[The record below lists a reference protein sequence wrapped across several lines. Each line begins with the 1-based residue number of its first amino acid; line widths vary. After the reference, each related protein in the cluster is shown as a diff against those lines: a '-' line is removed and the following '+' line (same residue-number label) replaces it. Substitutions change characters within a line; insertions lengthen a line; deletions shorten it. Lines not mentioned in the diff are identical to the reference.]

1 MLSENAGYI
10 PRALG
15 LQAVR
20 VHVLAT
26 EAEVALAP
34 AAARAA
40 DALPGKPATLFS
52 S

>member
-1 MLSENAGYI
+1 
-10 PRALG
+10 
-15 LQAVR
+15 
-20 VHVLAT
+20 
-26 EAEVALAP
+26 VALAP